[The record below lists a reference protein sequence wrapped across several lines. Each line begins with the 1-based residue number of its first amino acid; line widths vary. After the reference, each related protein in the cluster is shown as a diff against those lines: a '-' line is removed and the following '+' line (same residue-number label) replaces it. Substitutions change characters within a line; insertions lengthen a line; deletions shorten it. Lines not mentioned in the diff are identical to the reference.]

1 MVIGIPVTVKLRT
14 ILMNV
19 KDDLDFGRCNKPYRN
34 DVFTKTLLSIFDSID
49 VSLLEP
55 INNEIKQYFY
65 RRWI

>member
-19 KDDLDFGRCNKPYRN
+19 KDDLDFGTYDKPYRN
-34 DVFTKTLLSIFDSID
+34 DAFKETLISVWDSIE
-49 VSLLEP
+49 VSLLIP
-55 INNEIKQYFY
+55 MNNQIEQYFY